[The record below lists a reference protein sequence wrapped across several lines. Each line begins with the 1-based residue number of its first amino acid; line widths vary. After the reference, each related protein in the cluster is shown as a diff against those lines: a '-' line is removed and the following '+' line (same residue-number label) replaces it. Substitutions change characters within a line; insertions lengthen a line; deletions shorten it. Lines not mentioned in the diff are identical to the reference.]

1 MTHSMNTFIRIALA
15 ALLPLT
21 AQAQAGKPIVAVFAH
36 PDDERVIGP
45 LLSRLA
51 REGRETHLVIATDG
65 AKGIRDFAR
74 ILDSACGSFI

>member
-45 LLSRLA
+45 LLSPPGLSSPPHASR
-51 REGRETHLVIATDG
+51 
-65 AKGIRDFAR
+65 KR
-74 ILDSACGSFI
+74 IVQQLDSACGSFI

>member
-45 LLSRLA
+45 LLSQMKLPHASR
-51 REGRETHLVIATDG
+51 
-65 AKGIRDFAR
+65 KR
-74 ILDSACGSFI
+74 IVQQLDSACGSFI

>member
-45 LLSRLA
+45 LLSRAYPPGLSSPPHA
-51 REGRETHLVIATDG
+51 SR
-65 AKGIRDFAR
+65 KR
-74 ILDSACGSFI
+74 IVQQLDSACGSFI